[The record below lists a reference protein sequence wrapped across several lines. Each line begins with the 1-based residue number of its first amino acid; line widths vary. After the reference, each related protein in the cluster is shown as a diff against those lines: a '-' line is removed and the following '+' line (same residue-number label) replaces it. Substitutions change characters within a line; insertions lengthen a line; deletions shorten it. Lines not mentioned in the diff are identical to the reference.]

1 MKKILFTLVILIS
14 TLSFG
19 QEKKEG
25 FLKSLYKDFIQYGTI
40 YAAGD
45 ISNSIEAAEP
55 TYFVRTGEGGTLY
68 DIPRVED
75 NTPDYPFDY
84 RIGIGIRKLARF
96 DYERKPKN
104 FYDGTESQLV
114 FSSPTSAIR
123 GLEYQLHWE
132 KERWMGMEFRNH
144 NVFIKH
150 TGKYHILKVQ
160 SREVQKINLNYNS
173 AELRAR
179 LPIGKKFS
187 ISAGAIARGHDRAYG
202 YNPIELWLNETS
214 MDNNGNMIPT
224 NPWYT
229 LGYEYGYQDVFYT
242 ETSTDPITG
251 EEMVRYDWYW
261 LNPEGDRVADSDLEF
276 RDTYFTRLMNRYNGE
291 KWSQLDPWIEIAPIV
306 GFDFYHYKRN
316 FWLHAYGNII
326 LPAHKYIKGDVKY
339 SYLHRNGW
347 SHEGHHEGH
356 SQTNGDQWTDYSAG
370 ISLGWKLNRNLGIFV
385 EGEFAKM
392 WDSELYQSTFGINYT
407 FK

>member
-1 MKKILFTLVILIS
+1 LVLLKPERYSEKKNKNMKKLLVLLAILIS

-25 FLKSLYKDFIQYGTI
+25 FLNSLYKDFIQYGTI

-114 FSSPTSAIR
+114 FSAPTSAIQ
-123 GLEYQLHWE
+123 GLEYQIHWE
-132 KERWMGMEFRNH
+132 KERWMGREFRNH
-144 NVFIKH
+144 NIFIKH
-150 TGKYHILKVQ
+150 TGRYHILKVQ

-202 YNPIELWLNETS
+202 YNPIELWLNEMS
-214 MDNNGNMIPT
+214 MDSNGNMIPT
-224 NPWYT
+224 NPWFT
-229 LGYEYGYQDVFYT
+229 LGYQYGYQDVLYT
-242 ETSTDPITG
+242 ETSINPITG

-261 LNPEGDRVADSDLEF
+261 LNPKV
-276 RDTYFTRLMNRYNGE
+276 
-291 KWSQLDPWIEIAPIV
+291 IE
-306 GFDFYHYKRN
+306 
-316 FWLHAYGNII
+316 
-326 LPAHKYIKGDVKY
+326 
-339 SYLHRNGW
+339 
-347 SHEGHHEGH
+347 
-356 SQTNGDQWTDYSAG
+356 
-370 ISLGWKLNRNLGIFV
+370 
-385 EGEFAKM
+385 
-392 WDSELYQSTFGINYT
+392 
-407 FK
+407 